1 MKETTVQGEKGTL
14 IFWDPVIQRALTD
27 QSALQWICSARVVSG
42 RIYELCLIAK
52 VGEAWCLSDRKQPPE
67 AFAHPVN
74 IRFAKNPG
82 IYYDKDIA
90 IVSPL
95 KRKVIPGE
103 KDLLFRRKAYFMQR
117 LEIPFGK
124 EKLSGC
130 ILYDVFINEVPQ
142 PAARTHF
149 NILLKE

>member
-1 MKETTVQGEKGTL
+1 MVQGEKGTL
-14 IFWDPVIQRALTD
+14 IFWDPIIQRALTD
-27 QSALQWICSARVVSG
+27 QSALQWICSARVVVG
-42 RIYELCLIAK
+42 RIYELYLIAK
-52 VGEAWCLSDRKQPPE
+52 VGEAWCLSDRKQPE

-74 IRFAKNPG
+74 IRFAQNPG

-95 KRKVIPGE
+95 KRKAIPGE
-103 KDLLFRRKAYFMQR
+103 KNLLFRRKAYFTQR

-124 EKLSGC
+124 DKLSGC
-130 ILYDVFINEVPQ
+130 IQYNVFKNEVPQ